1 MGLADPPGRVTA
13 DELRFDGRD
22 LLRASDREMDA
33 LRGKDI
39 SMVFQEPMT
48 ALNPGRTVGSQ
59 IAEVIRIH
67 ERTGRE
73 PAWRRAVDLLQ
84 RVGIREP
91 AQRAKAYP
99 HALSGRSEEPTSE
112 LQSLMRISD
121 A

>member
-1 MGLADPPGRVTA
+1 
-13 DELRFDGRD
+13 
-22 LLRASDREMDA
+22 
-33 LRGKDI
+33 
-39 SMVFQEPMT
+39 MVFQERMT

-67 ERTGRE
+67 ERTGRG

-99 HALSGRSEEPTSE
+99 HDLSGGMRQRAMIAIASALTPKLIIADEPTSSRE
-112 LQSLMRISD
+112 RRLGKE
-121 A
+121 